1 MRLAALQSLIS
12 TELADILVIRSRL
25 GLAVSSRPA
34 RFLLDAGP
42 RSLTSSGSSSHAL
55 DLLFRVHDHSRPG
68 WCSFEPQPPSLGFLS
83 PSRHQCKEFTSQRAS
98 HAHLCSAL
106 SVSHALD
113 GFSLSA
119 PCGLVSSHYHVQDFL
134 FRGFPRCP
142 TESPHRRPVPSW
154 RWRPSP
160 PIELPRLSSSSHLL
174 FRVLIQ
180 TTIRPVKQ
188 GV

>member
-1 MRLAALQSLIS
+1 LAWSFPTGLRGVHSIPAPVLLRVRVHPLMRLTFSSEYMTTPDLAGAL
-12 TELADILVIRSRL
+12 
-25 GLAVSSRPA
+25 SSDSHLPW
-34 RFLLDAGP
+34 
-42 RSLTSSGSSSHAL
+42 GS
-55 DLLFRVHDHSRPG
+55 P
-68 WCSFEPQPPSLGFLS
+68 S
-83 PSRHQCKEFTSQRAS
+83 PSRHQCKEFTSQQAS
-98 HAHLCSAL
+98 HTRLRSAL

-119 PCGLVSSHYHVQDFL
+119 PCGLVSSRYHVLDFL

-142 TESPHRRPVPSW
+142 TEPPHRRPVPSW
-154 RWRPSP
+154 HWRPSP
-160 PIELPRLSSSSHLL
+160 PTESPRLSSSSYLL